1 MVVAERWVPQA
12 DILVHR
18 TFLNETFLVD
28 VLRVGVRVREAAS
41 NAATEAVARAVVRLM
56 NDDDND
62 AAAARRVRVAELNVA
77 ARGAVAESR

>member
-41 NAATEAVARAVVRLM
+41 KAATEAVARAVVRLM

-62 AAAARRVRVAELNVA
+62 AAAARKVRVAELNVT

>member
-1 MVVAERWVPQA
+1 PLCAEQ
-12 DILVHR
+12 
-18 TFLNETFLVD
+18 FLNETFLVD

-41 NAATEAVARAVVRLM
+41 KAATEAVARAVVRLM

-62 AAAARRVRVAELNVA
+62 AAAARKVRVAELNVT